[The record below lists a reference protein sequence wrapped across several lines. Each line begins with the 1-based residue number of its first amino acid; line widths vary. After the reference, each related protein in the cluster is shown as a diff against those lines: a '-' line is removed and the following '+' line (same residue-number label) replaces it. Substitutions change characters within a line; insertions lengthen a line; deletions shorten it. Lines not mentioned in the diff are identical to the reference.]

1 MVDELTGG
9 AVTRT
14 YTYGLQRI
22 SQDQVISNTWTPSY
36 YGYDD
41 FGSVRNLTNSAGAIT
56 DSYDYDAFGNKI
68 NSTGTTPNNMLYRG
82 EEFDSDLGLYYL
94 RARYMNPLSGRFM
107 SRDPNDPPPAGLHRM
122 PVDPKKLHK
131 YLYAGGDPVN
141 KIDPRGR
148 EDSEEYHLT
157 LICGGSLNCGLS
169 LTGRQ
174 IVGGGLILAIFGR
187 SLADAFGWITER
199 LEQALGPDLHDP
211 SKEPGG
217 PDQEPEPAPIS
228 SGP

>member
-1 MVDELTGG
+1 
-9 AVTRT
+9 
-14 YTYGLQRI
+14 
-22 SQDQVISNTWTPSY
+22 
-36 YGYDD
+36 
-41 FGSVRNLTNSAGAIT
+41 
-56 DSYDYDAFGNKI
+56 
-68 NSTGTTPNNMLYRG
+68 
-82 EEFDSDLGLYYL
+82 
-94 RARYMNPLSGRFM
+94 
-107 SRDPNDPPPAGLHRM
+107 M

-141 KIDPRGR
+141 KMIRVDGR
-148 EDSEEYHLT
+148 IPEEYHLT

-174 IVGGGLILAIFGR
+174 IVGGGLILAIFVNI
-187 SLADAFGWITER
+187 LADAFGWITER